1 MSTYLVFGATGNVG
15 RRVAERLAR
24 GGAAVRAT
32 SRNPEAAKPPQGVE
46 VITPDLEAP
55 GALDDVDAAF
65 LMWPFHS
72 AEPARPLVDA
82 LKRRVRHVVFM
93 TGGGALPGVAP
104 EEQPNPVARWHA
116 TVERLIE
123 RSGMDWT
130 VLSPSTFM
138 ANVLWWS
145 TQIKAGDSVR
155 GAFGSLAMTPIH
167 QDDIAAVA
175 VHALTEPGHEGHRY
189 TLTGPEVLTQAEQ
202 VRLIGEAIG
211 RPLRWQ
217 ELTLEQE
224 RARLLA
230 DPGFPAGFVDEL
242 LDGYTTMAAA
252 PRPQVTSAV
261 PDITGAPATTLS
273 AWAAEHAAAFGGARR

>member
-1 MSTYLVFGATGNVG
+1 MSTYLVFGATGSVG
-15 RRVAERLAR
+15 RRVAERLAWS
-24 GGAAVRAT
+24 GAAVRAT
-32 SRNPEAAKPPQGVE
+32 SRNPEAAKLPQGVE
-46 VITPDLEAP
+46 VIPADLEAP
-55 GALDDVDAAF
+55 GALDDIDAAF

-72 AEPARPLVDA
+72 AEPGRPIVDA

-93 TGGGALPGVAP
+93 TGGGALPGLAP
-104 EEQPNPVARWHA
+104 EEQPSPAARWHA
-116 TVERLIE
+116 TVEHLIE
-123 RSGMDWT
+123 RSGMAWT

-138 ANVLWWS
+138 TNTLWWS
-145 TQIKAGDSVR
+145 DQIKAGDSVR
-155 GAFGSLAMTPIH
+155 GAFGSLWMTPIH
-167 QDDIAAVA
+167 EDDIAAVA

-230 DPGFPAGFVDEL
+230 DPDFPGGFVDEL
-242 LDGYTTMAAA
+242 LDGYTKMAAA
-252 PRPQVTSAV
+252 PRPQVTSTV
-261 PDITGAPATTLS
+261 RDITGAPVTTLS
-273 AWAAEHAAAFGGARR
+273 AWAAEHAADFGGEQR

>member
-1 MSTYLVFGATGNVG
+1 MSTYLVFGATGNVS
-15 RRVAERLAR
+15 RRVAERLAWS
-24 GGAAVRAT
+24 GAAVRAT
-32 SRNPEAAKPPQGVE
+32 SRTPEGAKLPRSVE
-46 VITPDLEAP
+46 VITPDLDAP

-72 AEPARPLVDA
+72 AEPARPIVDA

-104 EEQPNPVARWHA
+104 KEQPNPVARWHA

-123 RSGMDWT
+123 QSGMEWT

-138 ANVLWWS
+138 TNTLWWS
-145 TQIKAGDSVR
+145 DQIKAGDIVR
-155 GAFGSLAMTPIH
+155 GSFGSLAMTPIH
-167 QDDIAAVA
+167 EDDIAAVA
-175 VHALTEPGHEGHRY
+175 VHALTEPGHEGRRY
-189 TLTGPEVLTQAEQ
+189 TLTGPEVLPQAEQ

-230 DPGFPAGFVDEL
+230 DPDFPDGFVEEL
-242 LDGYTTMAAA
+242 LAGYAKMAAA
-252 PRPQVTSAV
+252 PLPEVTSAI

-273 AWAAEHAAAFGGARR
+273 AWAAEHAANFGGEQR